1 MFAALE
7 GREFMKSSPAALRQV
22 MVKLVKTVQF
32 AKADGIGSLSMVSTV
47 TEIKLVKRGN
57 KAGG

>member
-22 MVKLVKTVQF
+22 MVKLVQTVHF
-32 AKADGIGSLSMVSTV
+32 AEADGTGSLSMVSAV
-47 TEIKLVKRGN
+47 TEIKLVKRGS